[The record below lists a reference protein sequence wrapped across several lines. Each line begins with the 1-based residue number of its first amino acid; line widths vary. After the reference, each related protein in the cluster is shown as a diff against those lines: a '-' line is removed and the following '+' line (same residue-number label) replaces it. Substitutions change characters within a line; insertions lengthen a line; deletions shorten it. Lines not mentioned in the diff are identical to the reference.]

1 MNAIRATSFTGSS
14 RSELDAVGGW
24 PLLPEGIIL
33 DRVVGVGID
42 SRGLIHVAHRGDHP
56 LLCLH
61 PDGRLCREVGG
72 GVHRKTTAFDLR
84 GPVPVPIAT
93 RFWLHGL
100 HVDPWDNVWVTDV
113 GRHLVMKFDPAGDLV
128 MTLGVDGE
136 SGCDGR
142 RFAQPTHVC
151 VVPSGEFFVT
161 DGYGN
166 SRVVKFSST
175 GEFLLEWGT
184 RGVAP
189 GEFHTPHDIVLGG
202 DGLLYVADRENDRM
216 QVFDQEGGLRA
227 VWPDLHSIDG
237 LCTGAD
243 GLIYGS
249 SGIDHALL
257 RLDRTGRLLDVWTGP
272 ERIRYPHALAVG
284 PDGSIVVA
292 DTGDVWTVTG
302 RLPDE
307 RHVEPRE
314 GPEGS
319 RLVKFHAPV
328 RHGRLSG

>member
-1 MNAIRATSFTGSS
+1 
-14 RSELDAVGGW
+14 
-24 PLLPEGIIL
+24 
-33 DRVVGVGID
+33 
-42 SRGLIHVAHRGDHP
+42 
-56 LLCLH
+56 
-61 PDGRLCREVGG
+61 
-72 GVHRKTTAFDLR
+72 
-84 GPVPVPIAT
+84 
-93 RFWLHGL
+93 
-100 HVDPWDNVWVTDV
+100 
-113 GRHLVMKFDPAGDLV
+113 
-128 MTLGVDGE
+128 
-136 SGCDGR
+136 
-142 RFAQPTHVC
+142 
-151 VVPSGEFFVT
+151 
-161 DGYGN
+161 
-166 SRVVKFSST
+166 
-175 GEFLLEWGT
+175 
-184 RGVAP
+184 
-189 GEFHTPHDIVLGG
+189 
-202 DGLLYVADRENDRM
+202 M